1 MPDPDRKFWFHVKS
15 YGFGWGMPARW
26 QGWVSIL
33 VYLGLLLAAVCF
45 ATPTARWIYVAVL
58 TTLFIILVAF
68 TGERPA
74 RWRWGKD

>member
-1 MPDPDRKFWFHVKS
+1 MTDPDHKFWFHAKS

-26 QGWVSIL
+26 QGWVAIL
-33 VYLGLLLAAVCF
+33 VYLGLLTAAILF
-45 ATPTARWIYVAVL
+45 APPVARWIYVIVL
-58 TTLFIILVAF
+58 SVLFIVLVIF